1 MRDMRAAQNLP
12 PPRAGE
18 GRGGG
23 LQRLLMATAAA
34 LIGLLAVLPV
44 LPQLGHGFWWLW
56 ALYAILLLI
65 PFALLVPVVIRPR
78 SVVAAV
84 AASLAVGLLLI
95 WGFAAPPLSWTRLV
109 MHLAAILSLAALV
122 IQVIRGI
129 GDRRYR
135 VLWIVAGLLLS
146 LPLGYL
152 AAGLIGLHIVTQFC
166 GGEILSI
173 LCSG

>member
-1 MRDMRAAQNLP
+1 MIA
-12 PPRAGE
+12 
-18 GRGGG
+18 RGGG
-23 LQRLLMATAAA
+23 LERILMATAAA

-44 LPQLGHGFWWLW
+44 LSQLGQGFYWLW

-65 PFALLVPVVIRPR
+65 PFALLIPAVIRPR

-84 AASLAVGLLLI
+84 AASLAVGVLVI
-95 WGFAAPPLSWTRLV
+95 WGITAPPLSWPRLV

-122 IQVIRGI
+122 IQVIRGV
-129 GDRRYR
+129 GDRRFR

>member
-1 MRDMRAAQNLP
+1 L
-12 PPRAGE
+12 E
-18 GRGGG
+18 
-23 LQRLLMATAAA
+23 RLLVATAAA

-44 LPQLGHGFWWLW
+44 LSQLGQGFWLW

-65 PFALLVPVVIRPR
+65 PFALLIPAVIRPR

-84 AASLAVGLLLI
+84 AASLAVGVLLI
-95 WGFAAPPLSWTRLV
+95 WGITAPPLSWPRLV

-122 IQVIRGI
+122 IQVIRGL
-129 GDRRYR
+129 GDRRFR

-152 AAGLIGLHIVTQFC
+152 AAGLIGLHIVTQSC